1 MSKEQNNFGLS
12 VHDPF
17 KSSLCVSVS
26 SRELQCSTWPV
37 GVLHPVRA
45 QLERFE
51 AGPGCAAREGG
62 AKETHVISVGKASN
76 RQVWDICLL
85 VFFQLVSKR
94 HIWLSCLQVTVV
106 LRPLTVSRPIN
117 WPVILVLSSQHT
129 VHWVLENE
137 GLSHNINVLVQV
149 CDVAYSP
156 TLTHWSDCLI

>member
-37 GVLHPVRA
+37 GALHPVRA

-62 AKETHVISVGKASN
+62 AKDTHVISVGKASN
-76 RQVWDICLL
+76 NKYEIFACSYFSSWYQN
-85 VFFQLVSKR
+85 
-94 HIWLSCLQVTVV
+94 VTFGC
-106 LRPLTVSRPIN
+106 
-117 WPVILVLSSQHT
+117 PV
-129 VHWVLENE
+129 
-137 GLSHNINVLVQV
+137 
-149 CDVAYSP
+149 CR
-156 TLTHWSDCLI
+156 

>member
-1 MSKEQNNFGLS
+1 MSKELNNFGLS

-62 AKETHVISVGKASN
+62 AKENPCDFCGQSLQQTSMRYLPARIFPVGVQTSHLG
-76 RQVWDICLL
+76 V
-85 VFFQLVSKR
+85 
-94 HIWLSCLQVTVV
+94 LSAGNCGVKTFDRL
-106 LRPLTVSRPIN
+106 SAIN

-129 VHWVLENE
+129 GIGCWKMRAVTQHQCTGAGV
-137 GLSHNINVLVQV
+137 
-149 CDVAYSP
+149 
-156 TLTHWSDCLI
+156 